1 MMRSMVRMPLGIS
14 GFLLALVVTGWL
26 ACDGNNPAGS
36 VPGCRFMVIAG
47 AGGEIIAPA
56 KSVTEVTKGAT
67 ASLSARANPGYAFA
81 RWTVF
86 SDSAVVTYQNVARAM
101 ATVNG
106 TDTVR
111 AEFVA
116 VPALSG
122 HVDLS
127 GFPTENG
134 LNFLRFKR
142 PWSTLPDFS
151 SLTPDSA
158 GPVDTFGISSFL
170 HGNGNFGAILSGY
183 LSIPLDGS
191 YIFYLSSSDSG
202 SGGSS
207 LFLND
212 SLVLSNDGIRSAPRE
227 DSVTL
232 PLTTGFYYIEARCFG
247 EGAAPFLNVSYACPD
262 VGIDKIPIPR
272 DALYRADTR
281 PVSRIFVTRPAG
293 GETFRLGDTIHVQ
306 WTYKNPRGQTVAQI
320 SADNGKSYLNITNNA
335 FPGTVSSYDW
345 VIPIGADSLI
355 TRTAVIRLKEY
366 PPFDANGVSRV
377 FSIVAR

>member
-1 MMRSMVRMPLGIS
+1 MVRMLQGVYGVLS
-14 GFLLALVVTGWL
+14 VLALVATGWL

-36 VPGCRFMVIAG
+36 VPGCHLTVIAG
-47 AGGEIIAPA
+47 AGGEIIAPE
-56 KSVTEVTKGAT
+56 KSVIEAEKGA
-67 ASLSARANPGYAFA
+67 SIPLYARAKAGHAFA

-86 SDSAVVTYQNVARAM
+86 SDSAVVTYQNAARATV
-101 ATVNG
+101 TVNG
-106 TDTVR
+106 ADTVR

-134 LNFLRFKR
+134 LDFLRFKGS
-142 PWSTLPDFS
+142 WTKIPDFS
-151 SLTPDSA
+151 SLSPDSA
-158 GPVDTFGISSFL
+158 GPVDTFGVISLL
-170 HGNGNFGAILSGY
+170 HGTGNFGAVLSGY

-191 YIFYLSSSDSG
+191 YIFYLSSSDG
-202 SGGSS
+202 SA
-207 LFLND
+207 LVLND
-212 SLVLSNDGIRSAPRE
+212 SLVLSNDGIHSAPRE

-232 PLTTGFYYIEARCFG
+232 SLTTGLYCIEVHYFDG
-247 EGAAPFLNVSYACPD
+247 GSAPFLNVSYACPD
-262 VGIDKIPIPR
+262 VGIDKIPIPK

-306 WTYKNPRGQTVAQI
+306 WTYKNSRGQTVAQI
-320 SADNGKSYLNITNNA
+320 SADNGKSYSNITNNA
-335 FPGTVSSYDW
+335 FPGTASSYDW

-366 PPFDANGVSRV
+366 PPFEANGVSRV